1 MVQKINVYYEGWG
14 DKFHWAT
21 LGAADARSSI
31 IFEYTDEAFAK
42 GLELSPYLFP
52 LVKGRDFSKSLPRHQ
67 LGLPGPVYDS
77 LPDGWGLL
85 LMDKLF
91 QKRGLDP
98 ARLSALDRLAYVG
111 DSALGAMTFAPADSF
126 MKQPQADIP
135 MAMLAQEVQQVLE
148 DKDTA
153 LLAQLALV
161 GGSPHGARPK
171 ALVYLNSET
180 HRASTVPME
189 GAEPWLVK
197 FPAMNEHS
205 EVCAIEDLYIKSASA
220 CGLEAP
226 PTVSL
231 DLGQGLS
238 AFGIKRFDREGKYRV
253 PVHTLAA
260 FVGADFRVAGS
271 IGYITL
277 IQATRFLTRDSREV
291 KKAFER
297 AVFNV
302 IFNNRDDH
310 GKNFS
315 FRMGK
320 DGHWKLAPVYDITF
334 NRGPGGYHQM
344 DVAGEASIIRL
355 AHLQQLGKEAGVS
368 KKETIEII
376 SRVAQEASL
385 FSARVQEYDG
395 AIRRQTEQSIS
406 RILQAN
412 IKAATS

>member
-1 MVQKINVYYEGWG
+1 
-14 DKFHWAT
+14 
-21 LGAADARSSI
+21 
-31 IFEYTDEAFAK
+31 
-42 GLELSPYLFP
+42 
-52 LVKGRDFSKSLPRHQ
+52 
-67 LGLPGPVYDS
+67 
-77 LPDGWGLL
+77 
-85 LMDKLF
+85 
-91 QKRGLDP
+91 
-98 ARLSALDRLAYVG
+98 
-111 DSALGAMTFAPADSF
+111 
-126 MKQPQADIP
+126 

-205 EVCAIEDLYIKSASA
+205 EVCAIEDLYVKSASA

-355 AHLQQLGKEAGVS
+355 AHLHQLGKEAGVS
-368 KKETIEII
+368 KKETMEII

-395 AIRRQTEQSIS
+395 AIRRQTEQNIS